1 MVLLKCSLRNTVT
14 ALAARTRII
23 EIFKKFDANNGGVI
37 SKQAW
42 VMCSMDDT
50 VDGSEI
56 QLTSEV
62 DS

>member
-23 EIFKKFDANNGGVI
+23 EIFKKFDANNDGVI

-42 VMCSMDDT
+42 VI
-50 VDGSEI
+50 VWHG
-56 QLTSEV
+56 
-62 DS
+62 